1 MIPVFKPMV
10 LNLDA
15 VSLVLLLLLSPPCSQ
30 DMSVWCGPGARRCF
44 CVGTS
49 PYKNTACANDHL
61 RRYSKALLIW
71 RFSFSLQ
78 TAERSGRSPPG
89 ASPQIT
95 RCESRAVA
103 WLRGTGRVTC
113 CCCWRDG
120 EAEQIHCS
128 RASPRASVGALPPG
142 WWELLC

>member
-1 MIPVFKPMV
+1 MLCCGQLPA
-10 LNLDA
+10 LLRSLDA

-30 DMSVWCGPGARRCF
+30 DVCVMWSWCQPMLLCGHQPLQEH
-44 CVGTS
+44 
-49 PYKNTACANDHL
+49 HL
-61 RRYSKALLIW
+61 RRHSRALLIW

-103 WLRGTGRVTC
+103 WLQGTGRVTC
-113 CCCWRDG
+113 CRCCWRDG